1 MQFTQAEHFLSV
13 YAQHLAAVLA
23 PCNAIDQH
31 PWAWIAKPL
40 QFEEEERVLGLLG
53 DFLDVVRKADE
64 CCEQLDEVAGI
75 TLTRTQHGLE
85 HAAYTL
91 ALLPQSA
98 GAVVEELLTPCQS
111 AANRQML
118 AEFVGHVESF
128 RSGFDQDIGL
138 RGQREPSSRCPD
150 RQ

>member
-1 MQFTQAEHFLSV
+1 M
-13 YAQHLAAVLA
+13 
-23 PCNAIDQH
+23 
-31 PWAWIAKPL
+31 
-40 QFEEEERVLGLLG
+40 
-53 DFLDVVRKADE
+53 
-64 CCEQLDEVAGI
+64 AGI

-111 AANRQML
+111 AATRQML

-128 RSGFDQDIGL
+128 RSGFDQVSASTGNVNPLLDAQTASELSDALDCLRQWGL
-138 RGQREPSSRCPD
+138 DGLFRRRGRGNC
-150 RQ
+150 